1 MFDADTH
8 RAARQPQPRRNSA
21 TQMLVDALQDDNPES
36 SQELA
41 KRLGMPARRVD
52 ALLYQRANFGCGGV
66 YRLHGKWYRGTFD
79 GDLAAANAGG
89 MNPREARAAI
99 ARLKKASVIPED
111 IRVAQPRTSR
121 LPAALTLD
129 PHQRARMGI
138 AGAPPMRPGAD
149 DHKRI
154 PSLYGDHR
162 VAYKGFNSI
171 SPTTHDSTVS
181 GLK

>member
-1 MFDADTH
+1 MFDAHAH
-8 RAARQPQPRRNSA
+8 RAPRQPTPRRNST

-41 KRLGMPARRVD
+41 KRMSMPARRVD

-66 YRLHGKWYRGTFD
+66 YRLHGKWYRGTFE
-79 GDLAAANAGG
+79 GDLAAANAAG

-99 ARLKKASVIPED
+99 ARYKKYPKIPDD
-111 IRVAQPRTSR
+111 IRIAQPRTGGT
-121 LPAALTLD
+121 PAPLTLD
-129 PHQRARMGI
+129 PYQRARMGI
-138 AGAPPMRPGAD
+138 AGTAPMRPGAD

-171 SPTTHDSTVS
+171 SPTTHDSAVS